1 MVEALG
7 LDGCEL
13 QNTTTNRK
21 MVPIGWDFC
30 EVRPGHSGTYV
41 VGHIPIVWPSNW
53 AMDKN
58 KNKIHMSL
66 MGPLNYQYA
75 HKNQPTTC
83 GLDK

>member
-30 EVRPGHSGTYV
+30 EVRPGHGGTYGV
-41 VGHIPIVWPSNW
+41 
-53 AMDKN
+53 
-58 KNKIHMSL
+58 
-66 MGPLNYQYA
+66 PLFGSRIERWIKTRKY
-75 HKNQPTTC
+75 T
-83 GLDK
+83 

>member
-41 VGHIPIVWPSNW
+41 VGHIPIVWPSN
-53 AMDKN
+53 
-58 KNKIHMSL
+58 
-66 MGPLNYQYA
+66 
-75 HKNQPTTC
+75 
-83 GLDK
+83 